1 MPACLPTCFVRL
13 FSFSP
18 ALFLFVLL
26 TSSGSTAA
34 QSHFVPLERGD
45 VSERKEHLT
54 FSPGVELS
62 GDYRFHTT
70 KIKSTA
76 LPASRTGTNSPE
88 EFSFDQ
94 ELRLLLRSTVHRTIS
109 INLEL
114 ATNQEPIY
122 QSDIRASRSSR
133 MTGAESQTANITAR
147 QSYLE
152 FNRNPNEETKIGK
165 HIINIGD
172 RNGKVFSGI
181 LSGFSQRCKAGTW
194 CYEIGGM
201 KLSSAD
207 GDWLYFF
214 SLDYPFWHEVDS
226 QGEVVDSFRIEMFR
240 VKYTEHDVP
249 LGLNNIPARRLSSS
263 ALSSLESGGFTSG
276 SACNSSLAGYSLNS
290 SCKPIYYN
298 AHEQEY
304 FGLRMQWETPV
315 WAVYA
320 DIISNQG
327 NRNYYQYDDRHNIDK
342 RKISGGAAEL
352 ELSWKKPGEEYML
365 VGMMAGGDEQLEDS
379 SRKGTNYLR
388 SLKGFYEI
396 SPGTYSGTQFYFNG
410 GSPDRKNGTG
420 LGHSINNTQMGG
432 FRYRY
437 DIPET
442 TTVYRFALYELKR
455 IKPVLDANSRKASM
469 IGIEWDNTF
478 TLKVAGHANLDLD
491 LNAFLP
497 AGAFS
502 YNIHTLPTGRK
513 DMILHFAGRLTYSF

>member
-1 MPACLPTCFVRL
+1 MPACLLTCFVRL

-26 TSSGSTAA
+26 VSSGLAAA

-62 GDYRFHTT
+62 GDYRFRTT
-70 KIKSTA
+70 KINSTA
-76 LPASRTGTNSPE
+76 LPA
-88 EFSFDQ
+88 
-94 ELRLLLRSTVHRTIS
+94 
-109 INLEL
+109 
-114 ATNQEPIY
+114 
-122 QSDIRASRSSR
+122 DIRASRSSR

-276 SACNSSLAGYSLNS
+276 SACNSSLAGYTLNS

-304 FGLRMQWETPV
+304 FGLRIQWETPA

-327 NRNYYQYDDRHNIDK
+327 NRDYYQYDDRHNLDK

-352 ELSWKKPGEEYML
+352 ELSWKKPGE
-365 VGMMAGGDEQLEDS
+365 
-379 SRKGTNYLR
+379 
-388 SLKGFYEI
+388 
-396 SPGTYSGTQFYFNG
+396 
-410 GSPDRKNGTG
+410 
-420 LGHSINNTQMGG
+420 
-432 FRYRY
+432 
-437 DIPET
+437 
-442 TTVYRFALYELKR
+442 
-455 IKPVLDANSRKASM
+455 
-469 IGIEWDNTF
+469 
-478 TLKVAGHANLDLD
+478 
-491 LNAFLP
+491 
-497 AGAFS
+497 
-502 YNIHTLPTGRK
+502 
-513 DMILHFAGRLTYSF
+513 